1 MARVELDPTYREEL
15 SYILLDRCGH
25 DADHTELR
33 RVAAQLFPELAGPL
47 NASGLASIIG
57 HAATIR
63 ARSAATRE
71 ERDVTDV
78 RLEMTATDPL
88 AYPPSYGDL
97 DDGLRSTLIAFC
109 ERELANGN
117 DGPAALSNL
126 LRLHGWP
133 YSERTFYVGPWKA
146 ARLRRRRRQDQD

>member
-1 MARVELDPTYREEL
+1 MERLAVDPAYREEL
-15 SYILLDRCGH
+15 SYRLLDQCGR

-33 RVAAQLFPELAGPL
+33 RVATRLFPELARPA
-47 NASGLASIIG
+47 NAMSLASIIG

-63 ARSAATRE
+63 AQNVIRD
-71 ERDVTDV
+71 ERDVTDA

-88 AYPPSYGDL
+88 PYPTSYGEL
-97 DDGLRSTLIAFC
+97 DETTRVTLIAFC
-109 ERELANGN
+109 ETQLNAGH
-117 DGPAALSNL
+117 DGPEALSNL

-146 ARLRRRRRQDQD
+146 ARLRLRRRGKDD